1 MYCVECG
8 TKLTM
13 KWLEDEGD
21 VPYCEKCGEFRF
33 PMYNV
38 AVSMIV
44 VNRKNGK
51 ILLIKQYGKDRNVLV
66 AGYVN
71 RRERAEDAVVREMS
85 EETGMRVSDMT
96 FNRTEFFEPTNTLMC
111 NFTVYVENEYDF
123 CPNKE
128 LDSWEWYSPEDA
140 KKAIAKNSLA
150 EKFLKAF
157 LKERL

>member
-71 RRERAEDAVVREMS
+71 RRERAEDAVVREIS

-111 NFTVYVENEYDF
+111 NFTV
-123 CPNKE
+123 
-128 LDSWEWYSPEDA
+128 
-140 KKAIAKNSLA
+140 
-150 EKFLKAF
+150 
-157 LKERL
+157 